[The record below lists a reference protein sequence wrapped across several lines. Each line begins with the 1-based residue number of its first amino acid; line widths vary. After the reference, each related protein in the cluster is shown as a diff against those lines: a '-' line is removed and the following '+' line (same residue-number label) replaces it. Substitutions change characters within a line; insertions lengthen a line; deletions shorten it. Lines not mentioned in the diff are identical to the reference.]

1 MSATRNL
8 YMRYTVKWVD
18 WDSSFV
24 PVRIYIFGVTDTW
37 KRSDEITKQS
47 TRHDCQIEYVIE
59 SCNSDVASDGCF
71 DTKRVSLSM
80 PTGGDVIYG
89 VAHQHTGGIGSALY
103 GEDGRV
109 ICFSIPTYGEGEE
122 AGNESGYIVR
132 MSTCYPRPGSVKIS
146 SGETLILESNYS
158 SAQRHTGVMGLF
170 NILVA
175 EPLKPDSFFHGS
187 VKMHE
192 KLTAPQ
198 FVWVEVLLGVTI
210 AIAALAAYR
219 QRSQREDG
227 KGNVYYY
234 KARGS
239 AHILV
244 LHYFSLNLHIPGS
257 SARSKLVGAVLG
269 LSIADSISFRA
280 FLAAEKVGSLQGLT
294 NASSMH
300 GVRNRIVKQSL
311 VCGWPS

>member
-1 MSATRNL
+1 MSATRSL
-8 YMRYTVKWVD
+8 YMRYMVKWVD
-18 WDSSFV
+18 WDSSLV
-24 PVRIYIFGVTDTW
+24 PVRIYIFDVTDMW
-37 KRSDEITKQS
+37 KRSDETTKQS
-47 TRHDCQIEYVIE
+47 TRHDCQVEYVIE

-71 DTKRVSLSM
+71 DTKRVSLNM

-103 GEDGRV
+103 GENGRV
-109 ICFSIPTYGEGEE
+109 ICSSIPTYGQGEE
-122 AGNESGYIVR
+122 AGNEAGYIVG
-132 MSTCYPRPGSVKIS
+132 MSTCYPQPGSVKIS

-170 NILVA
+170 YILVA

-227 KGNVYYY
+227 Y
-234 KARGS
+234 
-239 AHILV
+239 
-244 LHYFSLNLHIPGS
+244 
-257 SARSKLVGAVLG
+257 
-269 LSIADSISFRA
+269 
-280 FLAAEKVGSLQGLT
+280 
-294 NASSMH
+294 
-300 GVRNRIVKQSL
+300 QS
-311 VCGWPS
+311 VM